1 MSKLN
6 PNQFVQILHD
16 FGIHNPDIHAS
27 MSLCL
32 GPCEVSVSEM
42 VSAYTVFANHGIR
55 TAPMFVS
62 RIEDNEGNT
71 IATFQPRMN
80 EVIGAANAMKML
92 TMLMGVVDNGTAGR
106 LRYRYNFQ
114 GQIGAKTGTT
124 NNNSDGWFIGF
135 TPQLVSGC
143 WVGGEDRDIHFD
155 RGQMGQGA
163 TMALPIWA
171 IFMKKVYADRSL
183 GIDPM
188 AKFDLPEDYNPC
200 GRKTEEDDFTE
211 NGIDEV
217 FE

>member
-6 PNQFVQILHD
+6 PSQFVQLLHD
-16 FGIHNPDIHAS
+16 YGINNPDIHAS

-32 GPCEVSVSEM
+32 GPCEVSVAEM

-80 EVIGAANAMKML
+80 EVISADNAMKML
-92 TMLMGVVDNGTAGR
+92 TMLMGVVDHGTAGR
-106 LRYRYNFQ
+106 LRYRYNLE

-135 TPQLVSGC
+135 TPQLVSGV

-155 RGQMGQGA
+155 HMNMGQGA

-171 IFMKKVYADRSL
+171 IYMKKVYADPTL
-183 GIDPM
+183 GISPEV
-188 AKFDLPEDYNPC
+188 KFDLPENYNPC
-200 GRKTEEDDFTE
+200 GVKKEEDNFTD
-211 NGIDEV
+211 GIDEV